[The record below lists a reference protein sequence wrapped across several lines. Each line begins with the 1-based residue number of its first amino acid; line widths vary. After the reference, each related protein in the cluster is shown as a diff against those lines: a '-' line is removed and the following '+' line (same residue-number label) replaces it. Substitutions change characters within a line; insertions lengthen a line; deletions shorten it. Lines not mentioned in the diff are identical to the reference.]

1 MILDTTDPGTLGA
14 LAGATLNEEAHGI
27 STLELTWA
35 GFCPA
40 WVRYME
46 PVTLIHHGRVL
57 FHGKVTAHENSND
70 GGELSGKATVS
81 NILWMLDHSTL
92 AQQLAGIMAADGEEE
107 APGGDR
113 RGPDKSAMAAA
124 AALTAERLV
133 RQVRLET
140 QDWTHAGGSVEISAV
155 ASEGVRQ
162 RGMLSNSSP
171 RVLSTFTA
179 MLNVMDNQ
187 PDVFLLVDYDTAT
200 VHMMTVAEAETL
212 TLDTARVRVLSA
224 SGITAQYESCCTGM
238 VLLVSSQNDPLGRVS
253 VYAWPPGINAAD
265 VGVRCYS
272 LSVPGGDFE
281 GACHE
286 NYYVQLA
293 QQYYEAGSGLQWGGT
308 VTLAAADVEVSPL
321 GRRVSLV
328 GEGTHEDWHTMQ
340 AIVTSCTWDLLEGTV
355 ACNLGHEWTDPSFCE
370 PGEAEE
376 PEEGETT
383 TTGLPTG
390 PVITVTQDPGGGGDD
405 PGGGSVDGETMTT
418 DGSWDDTWPTDV
430 GSPGSGGTPTQ
441 GPTPTGGT
449 SPTEGSSPTQS
460 PCGQCPKLEQFQAM
474 IQEVLAAKKA
484 SLGGEGES
492 EAQTNANG
500 TITVKTTWS
509 Y

>member
-1 MILDTTDPGTLGA
+1 MILDTTDPRTLGA
-14 LAGATLNEEAHGI
+14 LTGATLNEDAHGI
-27 STLELTWA
+27 STMELTWA

-46 PVTLIHHGRVL
+46 PVTLIHRGRVL

-92 AQQLAGIMAADGEEE
+92 ASQLAGIMGGSGDDGAYGHGRDEL
-107 APGGDR
+107 
-113 RGPDKSAMAAA
+113 AAA
-124 AALTAERLV
+124 AAMTAARLV
-133 RQVRLET
+133 QQVRLET
-140 QDWTHAGGSVEISAV
+140 QDWTRAGGAVEISAE

-162 RGMLSNSSP
+162 RGLLSNSSQ
-171 RVLSTFTA
+171 RILSTFTA

-200 VHMMTVAEAETL
+200 VHMMTVAEAPLL
-212 TLDTARVRVLSA
+212 TLDTARVRVLAA
-224 SGITAQYESCCTGM
+224 SGITAQYESCCNGI
-238 VLLVSSQNDPLGRVS
+238 VLLVSRTDDPLQRTS
-253 VYAWPPGINAAD
+253 AYAWPPGINVAD
-265 VGVRCYS
+265 VGVRCYN
-272 LSVPGGDFE
+272 VQVTGGDVAADFQTN
-281 GACHE
+281 H
-286 NYYVQLA
+286 YVGLA

-308 VTLAAADVEVSPL
+308 VTLSAADVEVSPL

-355 ACNLGHEWTDPSFCE
+355 ACNLGHEWTDPSFGE

-383 TTGLPTG
+383 TTGLSTG
-390 PVITVTQDPGGGGDD
+390 PVVTVTQDPGGGGGGGDD

-430 GSPGSGGTPTQ
+430 GSPGSGETPTQ
-441 GPTPTGGT
+441 SPSPTQGASPTG
-449 SPTEGSSPTQS
+449 GSSPTQS
-460 PCGQCPKLEQFQAM
+460 PCAQCPRLEQFQAI
-474 IQEVLAAKKA
+474 IQQVLAANKA
-484 SLGGEGES
+484 TLGGEGES